1 MMTAA
6 SAYTD
11 RVAAVVLARLRGPKA
26 RKDTRHWSDRAV
38 ATKAATVLET
48 KRLDA
53 DYVVPDTLISDV
65 LDTTR
70 PVALRVARDAAAD
83 AAERLGVDV
92 PDTSDAIDGM
102 FAVDETLLV
111 DLVDEAL
118 EDMLAGAERHV
129 QGLRKAILTGD
140 SDGLELDE
148 LLDRVQYAAEQG
160 GNWLR
165 LNARTIGTALA
176 GKASL
181 EQARALGVTHT
192 QWISRRDGLVRP
204 SHVRADGQV
213 RPVGEPFDIGEME
226 LEYPGDPSGLPATA
240 SEVHNC
246 FIAGTPVSAPDVEG
260 SFQAP
265 YVGEVVM
272 LRTAAGRVI
281 EGTLNHPVLT
291 ECGWVALG
299 ELREGDHVIGACGV
313 ESITL
318 GVDPDVEQSPA
329 VIEQV
334 HRALS
339 VFAPA
344 QRVPG
349 GSVNFHGDRPSG
361 EVDVVVPGRLLR
373 VGAHAALSE
382 KVSENDLPRRGEAG
396 QRLAGLRS
404 SDDLRI
410 SANSPPCGDMG
421 GGDQS
426 VASGIVEVSPALRQS
441 FRPPPWLYAA
451 AAKAGSDG
459 GPIDPERFAESL
471 LALACPIPAD
481 DLGVIESDAKRL
493 GSTTT
498 ASAINACLVETLPDQ
513 GQGDAQSGADLL
525 ERLARAVELD
535 CVIEV
540 ERRAFDG
547 HVYTLQTASGM
558 FLASSIPTKN
568 CRCGLLL
575 ADVEDEFFT
584 ALSTIAAA
592 ADAGPD
598 AAGVIDIL
606 AAAVIADQFMPIPG
620 AVSGLPLLAAAVV
633 TDTDLVGWRILTG
646 LLEVG
651 PGQQLELPAGTVL
664 GLLAPVEL
672 EPDTL
677 AVLIP
682 AGTAVGISGGAVMF
696 PEAVTVL
703 VLAAG
708 AGGIQGRL
716 RGP

>member
-11 RVAAVVLARLRGPKA
+11 RVAGVVLARLRGPKA

-53 DYVVPDTLISDV
+53 DYVVPDALISDV

-92 PDTSDAIDGM
+92 PDTSDTADGM
-102 FAVDETLLV
+102 FAVDETLLA

-148 LLDRVQYAAEQG
+148 LLDRVQHAAEQG

-165 LNARTIGTALA
+165 LGARTIGTALA
-176 GKASL
+176 GKASI

-192 QWISRRDGLVRP
+192 QWISRRDGKVRN
-204 SHVRADGQV
+204 SHTVADGQI
-213 RPVGEPFDIGEME
+213 RPVGEPFDVGGME
-226 LEYPGDPSGLPATA
+226 LEYPGDPSGLPETMPQ
-240 SEVHNC
+240 V
-246 FIAGTPVSAPDVEG
+246 AG
-260 SFQAP
+260 
-265 YVGEVVM
+265 
-272 LRTAAGRVI
+272 
-281 EGTLNHPVLT
+281 
-291 ECGWVALG
+291 
-299 ELREGDHVIGACGV
+299 
-313 ESITL
+313 
-318 GVDPDVEQSPA
+318 
-329 VIEQV
+329 
-334 HRALS
+334 
-339 VFAPA
+339 
-344 QRVPG
+344 
-349 GSVNFHGDRPSG
+349 
-361 EVDVVVPGRLLR
+361 
-373 VGAHAALSE
+373 
-382 KVSENDLPRRGEAG
+382 
-396 QRLAGLRS
+396 
-404 SDDLRI
+404 
-410 SANSPPCGDMG
+410 
-421 GGDQS
+421 
-426 VASGIVEVSPALRQS
+426 
-441 FRPPPWLYAA
+441 
-451 AAKAGSDG
+451 
-459 GPIDPERFAESL
+459 
-471 LALACPIPAD
+471 
-481 DLGVIESDAKRL
+481 
-493 GSTTT
+493 
-498 ASAINACLVETLPDQ
+498 
-513 GQGDAQSGADLL
+513 
-525 ERLARAVELD
+525 
-535 CVIEV
+535 
-540 ERRAFDG
+540 
-547 HVYTLQTASGM
+547 
-558 FLASSIPTKN
+558 

-598 AAGVIDIL
+598 AAGVVDIL
-606 AAAVIADQFMPIPG
+606 AAAVIADQFVPIPG

-633 TDTDLVGWRILTG
+633 TGTDLVGWRILTG
-646 LLEVG
+646 MLEVG
-651 PGQQLELPAGTVL
+651 PGQQLELAAGTVL

-696 PEAVTVL
+696 PVAVTVL